1 MRNKNES
8 SKEMFKSD
16 VLMSDGIV
24 SEVVAAKLKLKFQEN
39 VFKSLH
45 LRTNILAN
53 LFSILIKDF
62 TKGLSL
68 WKTGF
73 KGGKLAIRLLLY
85 VC

>member
-1 MRNKNES
+1 MFTIVEMRNKNEN

-16 VLMSDGIV
+16 DFV

-68 WKTGF
+68 
-73 KGGKLAIRLLLY
+73 
-85 VC
+85 

>member
-24 SEVVAAKLKLKFQEN
+24 SEVVAAKLKLKFLEN
-39 VFKSLH
+39 VFKSLY
-45 LRTNILAN
+45 LGPNILAN

-62 TKGLSL
+62 TKDLSL
-68 WKTGF
+68 
-73 KGGKLAIRLLLY
+73 
-85 VC
+85 

>member
-1 MRNKNES
+1 MFTIVEMRNKNEN

-16 VLMSDGIV
+16 DVV
-24 SEVVAAKLKLKFQEN
+24 SEVVVAKLKLKFQEN

-68 WKTGF
+68 
-73 KGGKLAIRLLLY
+73 
-85 VC
+85 